1 MINEGV
7 AAAMYKCPID
17 YYTDNLIFNAD
28 KSCWA
33 AFKLTGFD
41 YDYLSVDGK
50 IEILNKI
57 IRVLVSI
64 MSEAQILIIPIEQDT
79 EEHFKRLR
87 ERIKRKDS
95 LFDVA
100 IEQATKTEEYLKQTM
115 LQNGAVNDYRTYLII
130 KLEQA
135 MEYEAVEKIKDA
147 FQYFIKDPVN
157 AINVQMRLDTKDILA
172 SKIRQARKLADD
184 WLFSNN
190 IKLNMVETDKQ
201 ETQWLFRRMAFR
213 GTNKAVKLF
222 YKTTDREAWEP
233 RAEEVE
239 ANSDTIVKPLR
250 RDIVNLFSGTI
261 YREER
266 SLKIQ
271 TDTTT
276 SYQAFFVITGI
287 PEVCGFPG
295 LEWIYMLQQYNV
307 QAEICIHVK
316 VLVYRLSLKKLD
328 IKKREINSQM
338 EHIAESNNDI
348 PESLLESKEYA
359 DIMES
364 ELKNSRS
371 PILQATVGICLAD
384 ADKDLLEK
392 KCSIIR
398 EAYEDMNFIVE
409 RPLSDQTKL
418 FMQFIPS
425 VGVMIKDFA
434 MPLTPKT
441 LAAGVIGATHELG
454 DSVGPFIGTTGL
466 EKKQVYLDMGEA
478 SLQNK
483 SPAATF
489 FGNLGVGKSFNA
501 NLLLY
506 LNIIYGG
513 YGLIFDPK
521 GERGHWEK
529 NMLPLK
535 GLITTVTLGSDS
547 KDRGKLD
554 PYNVYKNDVGQANEL
569 AINVICEL
577 FKISPTSE
585 EYTALL
591 EAARR
596 IQEGNT
602 PPSMMK
608 FAQILDSFPEEDYL
622 KRKAENISRRLKLQQ
637 NNGMAQLLI
646 GEGTEE
652 AITLENRLN
661 ILQIQ
666 NLKMPSPETEKQDYT
681 IEETLSTVIM
691 MVLSQFARQ
700 FALVKRP
707 VFKIILFDESWMLGK
722 TKEGVKLYE
731 FLSRMGRS
739 LYTGVIYNGH
749 SVLDI
754 PTEGIR
760 NTITYKFCF
769 QTTNMKEAERMLE
782 YLNLENTEGNRELLK
797 SLGNGECLFQD
808 LSGHVGRLKFDAV
821 FKDLIDIFSTT
832 PKTEDDNQQ
841 KESEKQPEIKTRT
854 ELENQSKEE
863 TGRRLYTEEWLE
875 PEKIS
880 DSEIW
885 PEQEIDIYKREEV

>member
-1 MINEGV
+1 
-7 AAAMYKCPID
+7 MYKCPID

-33 AFKLTGFD
+33 AFKLTGYD
-41 YDYLSVDGK
+41 YDFLSVDGK

-57 IRVLVSI
+57 VRVLVSI
-64 MSEAQILIIPIEQDT
+64 MSEAQILIIPIEQNT

-87 ERIKRKDS
+87 ARLKATDPLYEAATD
-95 LFDVA
+95 
-100 IEQATKTEEYLKQTM
+100 QANKTERYLKQKM
-115 LQNGAVNDYRTYLII
+115 LQNGAINDYRTYLIL

-135 MEYEAVEKIKDA
+135 TEYETVEKLKDA

-157 AINVQMRLDTKDILA
+157 AINVQMKLDTKDILA
-172 SKIRQARKLADD
+172 SKVKKARKLADD
-184 WLFSNN
+184 WLFTNN
-190 IKLNMVETDKQ
+190 IKLKMVGAAKE
-201 ETQWLFRRMAFR
+201 ETQWLFRRMAYR

-222 YKTTDREAWEP
+222 YKTMDRKAWDP
-233 RAEEVE
+233 QSEEIE
-239 ANSDTIVKPLR
+239 IDNDTIIRPLK
-250 RDIVNLFSGTI
+250 RDIVNLFSGTL

-271 TDTTT
+271 TDITT

-287 PEVCGFPG
+287 PEVCEFPG
-295 LEWIYMLQQYNV
+295 FEWIYMLQQYNA
-307 QAEICIHVK
+307 QAEVCIHIK
-316 VLVYRLSLKKLD
+316 VLEYRASLKKLD

-338 EHIAESNNDI
+338 EHILESKNDI
-348 PESLLESKEYA
+348 PEDLTEAKEYA
-359 DIMES
+359 EIMES
-364 ELKNSRS
+364 ELKGNRS
-371 PILQATVGICLAD
+371 PILQTTVSICLAD
-384 ADKDLLEK
+384 EDKDILEK
-392 KCSIIR
+392 KCSIVR
-398 EAYEDMNFIVE
+398 ETYEGMNFIIE
-409 RPLSDQTKL
+409 RPLTDQTKL

-441 LAAGVIGATHELG
+441 LASGIIGATHELG
-454 DSVGPFIGTTGL
+454 DSVGEYIGTTGV

-478 SLQNK
+478 SRQNK

-501 NLLLY
+501 NVLLD
-506 LNIIYGG
+506 LNIMYGG

-521 GERGHWEK
+521 GERGHWE
-529 NMLPLK
+529 NEMLPLR
-535 GLITTVTLGSDS
+535 GLITTVTLGSDP
-547 KDRGKLD
+547 KYKGKLD
-554 PYNVYKNDVGQANEL
+554 PYNVYKNDIGQANEL

-577 FKISPTSE
+577 FKVSPNSE

-591 EAARR
+591 ETARR
-596 IQEGNT
+596 IQEGET
-602 PPSMMK
+602 PPSMLK
-608 FAQILDSFPEEDYL
+608 FAAILENFPENDNL
-622 KRKAENISRRLKLQQ
+622 KRKAENLSRRLKLQQ

-652 AITLENRLN
+652 AITLDNRLN

-666 NLKMPSPETEKQDYT
+666 NLKMPSPETAKEDYT

-691 MVLSQFARQ
+691 MVLSQFAKQ

-769 QTTNMKEAERMLE
+769 QTTNMKEAVRMLE
-782 YLNLENTEGNRELLK
+782 YLNLENTEENRELLK
-797 SLGNGECLFQD
+797 TLGNGECLFQD
-808 LSGHVGRLKFDAV
+808 LSGHVGKLKFDAV
-821 FKDLIDIFSTT
+821 FQDLIDIFSTT
-832 PKTEDDNQQ
+832 PTTDDDKQLEDQER
-841 KESEKQPEIKTRT
+841 K
-854 ELENQSKEE
+854 
-863 TGRRLYTEEWLE
+863 
-875 PEKIS
+875 S
-880 DSEIW
+880 D
-885 PEQEIDIYKREEV
+885 PEQQPDMERMEIDIYKREDV